1 MCLTS
6 EEGSTYYFSG
16 FKFVQHNNGKLDMW
30 PDTSTLYTTVYK
42 GNNDQGEIFG
52 QGILHILPKDFA
64 KQMTTMK
71 AVNAP
76 TKREGLKALATF
88 GAFFGKSVF
97 EVYGRL
103 LSKNDLFDP
112 NAEPRERRVLRMD
125 APEVHRVKTADG
137 YDLLLTRY
145 QGGKKGPVLMTH
157 GFSGNR
163 YTFSIDTI
171 DTNLAEYLYGQGYDV
186 WLYDYR
192 LSSLVKA
199 AENQHTIDAVA
210 DYDYPAAIDK
220 IKEIA
225 KVKEVDVVAHCVG
238 SITLFMALLRGLTG
252 VRSAVSAQIASH
264 FHPAPQVKWKAGLHL
279 PSVLEALGIES
290 LTAYTDT
297 EADWQHKLY
306 NKFVKMYAEPLSA
319 YCHDPSCQRMAL
331 MFGPLI
337 EHSQMNDAT
346 HKATIEMFGIANI
359 TSYEQLTLMIRHGK
373 LLNAS
378 GEDIYMPHFDRLKLP
393 ISFIHGEKN
402 QLFKPESTLDTF
414 NELVKV
420 NGKDLYKRKVIEGY
434 GHNDCMYGKNA
445 VVDVYPFILEHLE
458 SVNK

>member
-1 MCLTS
+1 
-6 EEGSTYYFSG
+6 
-16 FKFVQHNNGKLDMW
+16 
-30 PDTSTLYTTVYK
+30 
-42 GNNDQGEIFG
+42 
-52 QGILHILPKDFA
+52 
-64 KQMTTMK
+64 
-71 AVNAP
+71 
-76 TKREGLKALATF
+76 
-88 GAFFGKSVF
+88 
-97 EVYGRL
+97 
-103 LSKNDLFDP
+103 
-112 NAEPRERRVLRMD
+112 
-125 APEVHRVKTADG
+125 
-137 YDLLLTRY
+137 
-145 QGGKKGPVLMTH
+145 
-157 GFSGNR
+157 
-163 YTFSIDTI
+163 
-171 DTNLAEYLYGQGYDV
+171 
-186 WLYDYR
+186 
-192 LSSLVKA
+192 
-199 AENQHTIDAVA
+199 
-210 DYDYPAAIDK
+210 
-220 IKEIA
+220 
-225 KVKEVDVVAHCVG
+225 
-238 SITLFMALLRGLTG
+238 
-252 VRSAVSAQIASH
+252 
-264 FHPAPQVKWKAGLHL
+264 
-279 PSVLEALGIES
+279 
-290 LTAYTDT
+290 
-297 EADWQHKLY
+297 
-306 NKFVKMYAEPLSA
+306 MYAEPLSA